1 MPKMEVNASV
11 EENMVVRINA
21 RENFLLADATEKDG
35 GNSAYASPKEMFMA
49 SVASCKVMTVML
61 YAKRKGWEV
70 EDVEIHLEFSPQ
82 YGRDYVMY
90 QRINIIAE
98 LEEEKIKKLKE
109 IAELCPVGQ
118 YMKQG
123 VTFVDQ

>member
-1 MPKMEVNASV
+1 MPKMEVNASR
-11 EENMVVRINA
+11 EDAMVVRVTA
-21 RENFLLADATEKDG
+21 RDNYLLADATEKDG
-35 GNSAYASPKEMFMA
+35 GSSKYASPKEMFMA

-61 YAKRKGWEV
+61 YAQRKGWEV
-70 EDVEIHLEFSPQ
+70 EDVQIHLEFSPQ

-90 QRINIIAE
+90 QRIEIISD
-98 LEEEKIKKLKE
+98 LDQEKIDRLKE

-123 VTFVDQ
+123 ITFVNQ